1 MYHLL
6 LSAPREYLIIMEN
19 PFFLFIHSLLR
30 YGVLLL
36 VAWAGIV
43 HLRGYL
49 LQRPILNGD
58 RALAI
63 AAMVVCH
70 IQLVIGMIL
79 YISNF
84 EAYKNMTGDM
94 GRFWKMEHLGTM
106 VIAIIL
112 VTVGRMMSKRAKEE
126 RIKQRHIAIFYLIAL
141 VLILW
146 AIPWPYTTVG
156 HGRGWL

>member
-6 LSAPREYLIIMEN
+6 LSAPREYHIIMEN
-19 PFFLFIHSLLR
+19 PFFLFVHSLLR

-106 VIAIIL
+106 LIAIIL

>member
-6 LSAPREYLIIMEN
+6 LSAPREYHIIMEN
-19 PFFLFIHSLLR
+19 PFFLFVHSLLR

-49 LQRPILNGD
+49 MQRPILNGD

-70 IQLVIGMIL
+70 IQLVIGLIL

-84 EAYKNMTGDM
+84 EIYKNMNGEV

-106 VIAIIL
+106 VIA
-112 VTVGRMMSKRAKEE
+112 E
-126 RIKQRHIAIFYLIAL
+126 
-141 VLILW
+141 
-146 AIPWPYTTVG
+146 
-156 HGRGWL
+156 

>member
-6 LSAPREYLIIMEN
+6 LSAPREYHIIMEN
-19 PFFLFIHSLLR
+19 PFFLFVHSLLR

-70 IQLVIGMIL
+70 IQLVIGLIL

-84 EAYKNMTGDM
+84 EIYKNMNGEM

-146 AIPWPYTTVG
+146 AIPWPYTAIG

>member
-1 MYHLL
+1 
-6 LSAPREYLIIMEN
+6 MEN

-30 YGVLLL
+30 YGVLILI
-36 VAWAGIV
+36 AWAAIV

-70 IQLVIGMIL
+70 IQLVIGLIL
-79 YISNF
+79 YASNY
-84 EAYKNMTGDM
+84 ETYKNMSGEL
-94 GRFWKMEHLGTM
+94 GRFWKMEHIGTM
-106 VIAIIL
+106 VIAIVL
-112 VTVGRMMSKRAKEE
+112 VTVGRMLSKRAKEE
-126 RIKQRHIAIFYLIAL
+126 RVKQRHVAVFYLIAL
-141 VLILW
+141 VMMLW
-146 AIPWPYTTVG
+146 ATPWPFSAVG